1 MKKVLF
7 ISFLSLFCC
16 GLFFTSCTKK
26 KKRLKVEVSSGP
38 AQIGFEEVMY
48 NLGDV
53 KRSDRVSH
61 VFVYYNLGSEPLIIQ
76 DVRTDCNC
84 LQATFSKEPVKPGDS
99 GELTLMV
106 VGSGLEPGK
115 FRRGAVVY
123 SNAKNSPMNLM
134 LEGYSEGFKV
144 K

>member
-7 ISFLSLFCC
+7 VSFLSFFCC
-16 GLFFTSCTKK
+16 GLFFSSCSKK
-26 KKRLKVEVSSGP
+26 KKRLKVEVTSGP
-38 AQIGFEEVMY
+38 AQIGFEELIY

-53 KRSDRVSH
+53 KRSARVSH

-76 DVRTDCNC
+76 DIRTDCNC
-84 LQATFSKEPVKPGDS
+84 VQAEFSKEPVKPGGS
-99 GELTLMV
+99 GELKLTV

-134 LEGYSEGFKV
+134 VEGYSEGFSLK
-144 K
+144 